1 MMFSK
6 ADAISFRRD
15 IQSLAPLSL
24 DRIHELAPSVFAEH
38 GAQHVSDRYTHIS
51 TIEVVKGL
59 MGEGFQPV
67 YVTQSR
73 ARLENKIGFT
83 KHLMRFRHVD
93 ARPVSGGL
101 YPELVLINSHDG
113 LSSYKLI
120 AGVFR
125 LICTNGLMAG
135 NKYEEVRVRHQ
146 GNIIDNVI
154 QGSYEVMD
162 SATHMLEA
170 AQEMSEIRLQP
181 EEQLAFARA
190 AHAIRFEEGDNMG
203 AAIEPQQLIRAR
215 RRQEVGATDLFTTFN
230 IAQENIIKGGQSG
243 WTRDANGRHR
253 RTSMRAVNSI
263 DENTKLNRA
272 LWTLTEEMRKL
283 KSA

>member
-1 MMFSK
+1 
-6 ADAISFRRD
+6 
-15 IQSLAPLSL
+15 
-24 DRIHELAPSVFAEH
+24 
-38 GAQHVSDRYTHIS
+38 
-51 TIEVVKGL
+51 
-59 MGEGFQPV
+59 
-67 YVTQSR
+67 
-73 ARLENKIGFT
+73 
-83 KHLMRFRHVD
+83 
-93 ARPVSGGL
+93 
-101 YPELVLINSHDG
+101 
-113 LSSYKLI
+113 
-120 AGVFR
+120 
-125 LICTNGLMAG
+125 
-135 NKYEEVRVRHQ
+135 
-146 GNIIDNVI
+146 VI